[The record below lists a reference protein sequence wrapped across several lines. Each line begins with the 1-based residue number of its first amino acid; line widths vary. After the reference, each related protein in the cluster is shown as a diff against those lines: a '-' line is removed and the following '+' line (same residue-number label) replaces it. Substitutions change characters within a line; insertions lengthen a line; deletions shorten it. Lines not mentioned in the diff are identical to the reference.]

1 MAIKEWFTPQELAGM
16 PGMPGTERG
25 VRKALQKNLAV
36 SRPKVRGFGLEY
48 AVKCLPPAT
57 QAHIHAQTVADVM
70 ACLPASLQQHHP
82 LAAQALVIAPV
93 QVVQVAT
100 KSVAVSAGGACGKA
114 SKGSKSKA
122 VSTEVTPVVH
132 PSSAYQTN
140 QQRAVADAR
149 QAVLR
154 QVKRL
159 EEQTGCTTRRAMLTF
174 LTQAAAGR
182 LDGDTAAAMLELS
195 RDSRGRKASN
205 AHVNAAGL
213 PTLRTLQ
220 NWLARAQEQQPGDNL
235 APRLP
240 QADMVM
246 EPWMVLAVELKRRPQ
261 KPTTTLVMAQ
271 MKDMWPEFSARW
283 VQKNRSDRGGQL
295 ATPEQLSALAARL
308 SFPSYDQVA
317 RFFRDKFSQLDLLAG
332 QHLGSALRSHKFYQ
346 HRTNAG
352 LEPFVEVHADGWNTH
367 FTAPH
372 PITGEYVSYEVWHF
386 HDVATRYTPPFSVG
400 LSESSEVILKGL
412 ENCIRVGGVPAIWQT
427 DSTGSV
433 KNAKVEFDPVASLSA
448 RAGLT
453 VVHPQTV
460 GNSQANG
467 IAENYNTR
475 LDRES
480 RALATYMHPERQDS
494 LAFKQVRKFTGQMVK
509 ALVKGDLE
517 AHKAARSAA
526 LRVGKGI
533 LFENREQ
540 MVAWLDEVRVRSNNA
555 PHSALKKITD
565 STGKLRHQTPQEAL
579 DAAIAGGWVPV
590 ALDESSLVELFHE
603 HVRRVVDRETV
614 KAFAGQR
621 YRHADLGAYD
631 RKEVMVCIDT
641 MDGNRVWVKELDGRL
656 ICEAKFVAAT
666 GYRSQSMYEW
676 ALEKRMN
683 AQIKRRENQIG
694 AIQNR
699 MDPANAPLEVQAIE
713 VEQAQVVEFGVSPAQ
728 RAHDRALIKLAEQ
741 RIEEAELTLR
751 PVETEDWATRV
762 FGAQAE
768 REDLAREAAQ
778 AAPTDEEDFEAR
790 LLRHWEEEAALKK
803 ASEASDEE
811 QSRKAM

>member
-1 MAIKEWFTPQELAGM
+1 MALKEWFTVKELAGL
-16 PGMPGTERG
+16 PGLPGT
-25 VRKALQKNLAV
+25 VQNVLKFLQKNLVV
-36 SRPKVRGFGLEY
+36 SRPKVQGKGLEY
-48 AVKCLPPAT
+48 ALKCLPAET
-57 QAHIHAQTVADVM
+57 QAHIQAQVVAEVM
-70 ACLPASLQQHHP
+70 ACLPASASTA
-82 LAAQALVIAPV
+82 LATTPQA
-93 QVVQVAT
+93 AT
-100 KSVAVSAGGACGKA
+100 KTVAVSAGTACAKGLKA
-114 SKGSKSKA
+114 AKSKA
-122 VSTEVTPVVH
+122 VSTELASAGH
-132 PSSAYQTN
+132 PTAFYQTN
-140 QQRAVADAR
+140 QQRAVGDAR

-195 RDSRGRKASN
+195 RDSRGRKASS

-220 NWLARAQEQQPGDNL
+220 NWLARAQELQPGDNL

-283 VQKNRSDRGGQL
+283 VQKNRSGRGGQL

-317 RFFRDKFSQLDLLAG
+317 RFFRDKFSQLDLLNG

-372 PITGEYVSYEVWHF
+372 PVTGEYVSYEVWHF
-386 HDVATRYTPPFSVG
+386 HDVATRYTTPFSVG
-400 LSESSEVILKGL
+400 MSESSEVILKGL

-509 ALVKGDLE
+509 ALIKGDLE
-517 AHKAARSAA
+517 AHKAARTAA

-533 LFENREQ
+533 LFESREQ
-540 MVAWLDEVRVRSNNA
+540 MLVWLEEVRVRSNNA

-565 STGKLRHQTPQEAL
+565 SATGKLRHQTPQEAL

-621 YRHADLGAYD
+621 YHHADLGAYD
-631 RKEVMVCIDT
+631 RKEVLVCIDT
-641 MDGNRVWVKELDGRL
+641 MDGHRVWVKELNGRL

-683 AQIKRRENQIG
+683 AQIKRKENQIG
-694 AIQNR
+694 VIQAR

-713 VEQAQVVEFGVSPAQ
+713 LADAQVLDFGLTAAQ
-728 RAHDRALIKLAEQ
+728 MAHDRALIKLAEQ
-741 RIEEAELTLR
+741 RVEEAELTAR
-751 PVETEDWATRV
+751 PVESDDWATRV
-762 FGAQAE
+762 FGAQAD
-768 REDLAREAAQ
+768 REDREREAAQ
-778 AAPTDEEDFEAR
+778 AAPADEEDFEAR

-803 ASEASDEE
+803 ASEDSDDE
-811 QSRKAM
+811 QRRKAM

>member
-1 MAIKEWFTPQELAGM
+1 MVALKEWFSVQELVGL
-16 PGMPGTERG
+16 PGMPKTAPG
-25 VRKALQKNLAV
+25 VRFTLKNFLGAT
-36 SRPKVRGFGLEY
+36 RTKEHGKGLEY
-48 AVKCLPPAT
+48 SLKSLPAET
-57 QAHIHAQTVADVM
+57 QAHIEAQTVAEVM
-70 ACLPASLQQHHP
+70 ACLHASLQQHHP
-82 LAAQALVIAPV
+82 LAAQALVIAPAQAM
-93 QVVQVAT
+93 QVISRKCSKRKAT
-100 KSVAVSAGGACGKA
+100 SI
-114 SKGSKSKA
+114 
-122 VSTEVTPVVH
+122 EVTAVIH

-283 VQKNRSDRGGQL
+283 VQKNCSERGGQL
-295 ATPEQLSALAARL
+295 ATLDQLSALAARL
-308 SFPSYDQVA
+308 TFPSYDQMA
-317 RFFRDKFSQLDLLAG
+317 RFFRDKFSQLDLLNG

-509 ALVKGDLE
+509 ALIKGDLE

-540 MVAWLDEVRVRSNNA
+540 MLAWLDEVRVRSNNA

-565 STGKLRHQTPQEAL
+565 AVTGKVRHQTPQEAL

-621 YRHADLGAYD
+621 YHHADLGSYD

-666 GYRSQSMYEW
+666 G
-676 ALEKRMN
+676 
-683 AQIKRRENQIG
+683 
-694 AIQNR
+694 
-699 MDPANAPLEVQAIE
+699 
-713 VEQAQVVEFGVSPAQ
+713 
-728 RAHDRALIKLAEQ
+728 
-741 RIEEAELTLR
+741 
-751 PVETEDWATRV
+751 
-762 FGAQAE
+762 
-768 REDLAREAAQ
+768 
-778 AAPTDEEDFEAR
+778 
-790 LLRHWEEEAALKK
+790 
-803 ASEASDEE
+803 
-811 QSRKAM
+811 